1 MLIALLKVIARC
13 VSVINPS
20 GHLNFQRASS
30 TEEVVKLQQEF
41 WKRDGVL
48 FPEEYLNAG
57 CCYLA
62 HNANGELV
70 GGFAVIRNAVP
81 RTLLQLPESARNAF
95 LNSLKPGERIVETTG
110 VWLRKQQSHLTVAI
124 LFWSKLFSEV
134 YRQRRTVNVFS
145 CDSRKPRLL
154 RMYETSAGGV
164 VYNGIITPLSGMENN
179 GAEEEVVFFARKFD
193 FFRGYFKELKRRLL
207 KFQNRLS

>member
-1 MLIALLKVIARC
+1 MLISLLKATSRC
-13 VSVINPS
+13 AAALNPA
-20 GHLNFQRASS
+20 GCLHFQRASS
-30 TEEVVKLQQEF
+30 TEEIQKLQQEF

-62 HNANGELV
+62 HNKSGELI

-81 RTLLQLPESARNAF
+81 RTLLQLPESAHMAF

-110 VWLRKQQSHLTVAI
+110 VWLKKQRFHLTVAM

-134 YRQRRTVNVFS
+134 YRQRKTVNVFS
-145 CDSRKPRLL
+145 CDSRKARLL
-154 RMYETSAGGV
+154 RMYETSAGGI

-179 GAEEEVVFFARKFD
+179 GAAEEVVFYARKNDFARGF
-193 FFRGYFKELKRRLL
+193 FKEFKRRASKLWL
-207 KFQNRLS
+207 